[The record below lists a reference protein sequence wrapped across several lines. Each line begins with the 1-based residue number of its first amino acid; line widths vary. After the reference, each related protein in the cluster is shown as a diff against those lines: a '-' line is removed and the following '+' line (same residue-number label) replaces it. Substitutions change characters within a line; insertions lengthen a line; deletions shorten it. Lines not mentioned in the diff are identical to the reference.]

1 MNNNTL
7 LKVYLSATAVSVAL
21 FLISFAIGWHT
32 LNNMRDMLGATLPF
46 LFMAC
51 ASLIAFGFTPEDECC
66 AKSAEPTNVVQLRS
80 VKYNSCI
87 LLRKIS

>member
-7 LKVYLSATAVSVAL
+7 LKVYLGAAAVSVAL

-32 LNNMRDMLGATLPF
+32 LDNIKDMLGATLPF
-46 LFMAC
+46 LLMAC
-51 ASLIAFGFTPEDECC
+51 ASLVAFGFTSEDECC
-66 AKSAEPTNVVQLRS
+66 AKASAPTNVVRFGS
-80 VKYNSCI
+80 VKYNSCT